1 MPPLKGVGLLK
12 GLGVTLKTMTRPAA
26 TRQYPHV
33 KPELPARSRGVIA
46 LIEENCTVCMLC
58 SRECPD
64 WCIYI
69 DSHKEQVAPKEGGRA
84 RTRNVLDRFAIDFAL
99 CMYCGICV
107 EVCPFDALHWSPEF
121 EYAESQ
127 IERLTHEMDTLRTW
141 AYSVP
146 APDPLEEGAVEPKE
160 LEAAR
165 KAREAAAAKAAAAA
179 EQARA
184 ATPAPAP
191 AAPPT
196 PAAAAPGAVDS
207 RERAP
212 SGPATLP
219 EGAPAAAGE
228 VSARP
233 ADVEVEPGIDQATY
247 ERLLAAGEPDRT
259 ARAKA
264 KAAYMRKAKAEAR
277 AAQAGGA
284 AGAAPAPAPPAEAA
298 APPAEAAASPQ
309 PTEVGEA
316 PTAEGEA
323 EAPAAAGAPAAGEA
337 VDAAAPAA
345 EPGSVETP
353 VAAVAA
359 PETAPPAPSA
369 AGTPEA
375 AEPAA
380 DARDPGARS
389 PEGDPTAS
397 GTAVDVAPGA
407 VTAQA
412 DAEHLEVEVDRETY
426 DRLIEAGEPERTAR
440 AKAKAAYARKLRAA
454 QRGGGTGAGS

>member
-1 MPPLKGVGLLK
+1 MPALKGVGLIK

-33 KPELPARSRGVIA
+33 KPNLPARTRGVIA

-84 RTRNVLDRFAIDFAL
+84 RTRNILDRFAIDFAL

-121 EYAESQ
+121 EYAEHQ
-127 IERLTHEMDTLRTW
+127 VERLTHEMDTLRKW
-141 AYSVP
+141 AYTVP
-146 APDPLEEGAVEPKE
+146 APDPLEVGAVEPKE
-160 LEAAR
+160 LESAR

-179 EQARA
+179 EQARSA
-184 ATPAPAP
+184 AAPAP
-191 AAPPT
+191 AAP
-196 PAAAAPGAVDS
+196 AGAVDG
-207 RERAP
+207 REPPP
-212 SGPATLP
+212 SGSATLP
-219 EGAPAAAGE
+219 EGAPTAAGE
-228 VSARP
+228 APARPPSAGPDSTAAAQPTAVARP

-277 AAQAGGA
+277 AAQAAEGAGA
-284 AGAAPAPAPPAEAA
+284 AGAA
-298 APPAEAAASPQ
+298 
-309 PTEVGEA
+309 
-316 PTAEGEA
+316 
-323 EAPAAAGAPAAGEA
+323 
-337 VDAAAPAA
+337 
-345 EPGSVETP
+345 SVETP
-353 VAAVAA
+353 AAAVAA
-359 PETAPPAPSA
+359 PETAPAAPAA

-375 AEPAA
+375 GEPAA
-380 DARDPGARS
+380 DAREPEARS
-389 PEGDPTAS
+389 PEGEPTAAA
-397 GTAVDVAPGA
+397 TAVDVAPGA
-407 VTAQA
+407 ATAQA
-412 DAEHLEVEVDRETY
+412 DAEHLEVEIDQETY
-426 DRLIEAGEPERTAR
+426 DRLITAGEPERTAR

-454 QRGGGTGAGS
+454 QRGQS

>member
-1 MPPLKGVGLLK
+1 
-12 GLGVTLKTMTRPAA
+12 MTRPAA

-33 KPELPARSRGVIA
+33 KPNLPARTRGVIA

-84 RTRNVLDRFAIDFAL
+84 RTRNILDRFAIDFAL

-121 EYAESQ
+121 EYAEHQ
-127 IERLTHEMDTLRTW
+127 IERLTHEMDTLRQW
-141 AYSVP
+141 AYTVP

-160 LEAAR
+160 LESVR
-165 KAREAAAAKAAAAA
+165 KAREAVAAKAAAAA
-179 EQARA
+179 EEARA
-184 ATPAPAP
+184 AAPAAGAPSPAGDAVAAPSPAGGVVGAPAP
-191 AAPPT
+191 AGGAGAGAAQAAPAAPAPT
-196 PAAAAPGAVDS
+196 PAQ
-207 RERAP
+207 
-212 SGPATLP
+212 
-219 EGAPAAAGE
+219 PAAA
-228 VSARP
+228 ARP

-247 ERLLAAGEPDRT
+247 DRLLAAGEPDRT

-277 AAQAGGA
+277 AAQA
-284 AGAAPAPAPPAEAA
+284 
-298 APPAEAAASPQ
+298 
-309 PTEVGEA
+309 
-316 PTAEGEA
+316 
-323 EAPAAAGAPAAGEA
+323 AGAPATEA
-337 VDAAAPAA
+337 A
-345 EPGSVETP
+345 SVETP

-375 AEPAA
+375 AEPAP
-380 DARDPGARS
+380 DARDPEARS
-389 PEGDPTAS
+389 PEGDPTAA

-407 VTAQA
+407 QTAEA
-412 DAEHLEVEVDRETY
+412 DAEHLEIEVDQETY
-426 DRLIEAGEPERTAR
+426 DRLIAAGEPERTAR

-454 QRGGGTGAGS
+454 QRGGSGEPKPSPPENGAQQ

>member
-1 MPPLKGVGLLK
+1 MPALKGVGLLK

-33 KPELPARSRGVIA
+33 KPDLPARSRGVIA

-58 SRECPD
+58 ARECPD

-84 RTRNVLDRFAIDFAL
+84 RTRNLLDRFAIDFAL

-121 EYAESQ
+121 EYAEHQ
-127 IERLTHEMDTLRTW
+127 IEKLTHEMDTLRTW

-146 APDPLEEGAVEPKE
+146 APDPLEEGAIEPKE
-160 LEAAR
+160 IESAR
-165 KAREAAAAKAAAAA
+165 KAREAVAAKAAAAA

-184 ATPAPAP
+184 AAPPVPAP
-191 AAPPT
+191 AAAAT
-196 PAAAAPGAVDS
+196 QPAAATTTGA
-207 RERAP
+207 AA
-212 SGPATLP
+212 GTATTTP
-219 EGAPAAAGE
+219 TAATATPVAGDVAPAASAGAAGAGTTTAA
-228 VSARP
+228 ARP

-247 ERLLAAGEPDRT
+247 DRLLAAGESDRT

-264 KAAYMRKAKAEAR
+264 KAAYMRRAKAEAR
-277 AAQAGGA
+277 AAQAAGA
-284 AGAAPAPAPPAEAA
+284 PEAAPAPATPAEAA
-298 APPAEAAASPQ
+298 APPVTP
-309 PTEVGEA
+309 
-316 PTAEGEA
+316 EG
-323 EAPAAAGAPAAGEA
+323 
-337 VDAAAPAA
+337 AAAPAA
-345 EPGSVETP
+345 EPASVETP
-353 VAAVAA
+353 AAATAA

-369 AGTPEA
+369 VGTPEA

-380 DARDPGARS
+380 DARAPDARS

-397 GTAVDVAPGA
+397 GTAAEVVAPGA
-407 VTAQA
+407 AVAQA
-412 DAEHLEVEVDRETY
+412 DAEHLEIEVDQETY

-454 QRGGGTGAGS
+454 QRDGGGAGS

>member
-1 MPPLKGVGLLK
+1 MPALKGVGLLK

-33 KPELPARSRGVIA
+33 KPDLPARTRGVIA

-84 RTRNVLDRFAIDFAL
+84 RTRNILDRFAIDFAL

-121 EYAESQ
+121 EYATSQ
-127 IERLTHEMDTLRTW
+127 IEQLTHEMDTLRTW

-160 LEAAR
+160 LESAR
-165 KAREAAAAKAAAAA
+165 KAREAIAAKAAAAA

-191 AAPPT
+191 AASPAAAPT
-196 PAAAAPGAVDS
+196 PAAPSAGTAAPAGAAPPAGAV
-207 RERAP
+207 A
-212 SGPATLP
+212 
-219 EGAPAAAGE
+219 GAPASAGGAGVGAAPAP
-228 VSARP
+228 ARP

-247 ERLLAAGEPDRT
+247 DRLLAAGEPDRT

-277 AAQAGGA
+277 AAQA
-284 AGAAPAPAPPAEAA
+284 AGAGEAA
-298 APPAEAAASPQ
+298 APATTPSQ
-309 PTEVGEA
+309 GE
-316 PTAEGEA
+316 
-323 EAPAAAGAPAAGEA
+323 
-337 VDAAAPAA
+337 APAA

-353 VAAVAA
+353 AAAVGA
-359 PETAPPAPSA
+359 PETAPAAPSA

-375 AEPAA
+375 GEPAA
-380 DARDPGARS
+380 DARDPDARS
-389 PEGDPTAS
+389 PEGEPTAS

-407 VTAQA
+407 AVAQA
-412 DAEHLEVEVDRETY
+412 DAEHLEIEVDQETY
-426 DRLIEAGEPERTAR
+426 DRLIAAGEPERTAR

>member
-1 MPPLKGVGLLK
+1 MPALKGVGLIK

-33 KPELPARSRGVIA
+33 KPDLPARTRGVIA

-84 RTRNVLDRFAIDFAL
+84 RTRNILDRFAIDFAL

-121 EYAESQ
+121 EYAEHQ
-127 IERLTHEMDTLRTW
+127 IEKLTHEMDTLRTW

-160 LEAAR
+160 VESAR
-165 KAREAAAAKAAAAA
+165 KAKEALAAKAAAAA

-184 ATPAPAP
+184 AAPAP
-191 AAPPT
+191 ATAPAGAAAAPAT
-196 PAAAAPGAVDS
+196 AGPAPAAAATTGT
-207 RERAP
+207 
-212 SGPATLP
+212 ATATP
-219 EGAPAAAGE
+219 VAGE
-228 VSARP
+228 VTPAASAGAAGAGTTTAAARP
-233 ADVEVEPGIDQATY
+233 ADVEVEPGIDQETY
-247 ERLLAAGEPDRT
+247 DRLLAAGEPDRT

-264 KAAYMRKAKAEAR
+264 KAAYMRRAKAEAR
-277 AAQAGGA
+277 AAQAAGA
-284 AGAAPAPAPPAEAA
+284 AEPAPAPA
-298 APPAEAAASPQ
+298 
-309 PTEVGEA
+309 GE
-316 PTAEGEA
+316 
-323 EAPAAAGAPAAGEA
+323 EAPA
-337 VDAAAPAA
+337 
-345 EPGSVETP
+345 SVETP

-359 PETAPPAPSA
+359 PETVPPAPSA
-369 AGTPEA
+369 TGTPEA

-380 DARDPGARS
+380 DARDPEARS

-407 VTAQA
+407 AVAQA
-412 DAEHLEVEVDRETY
+412 DAEHLEIEVDQETY

-454 QRGGGTGAGS
+454 QRGGGGSGS

>member
-1 MPPLKGVGLLK
+1 MPALKGGGLLK

-33 KPELPARSRGVIA
+33 KPDLPARTRGVIA

-69 DSHKEQVAPKEGGRA
+69 DSHKEQVAPKEGGCA
-84 RTRNVLDRFAIDFAL
+84 RTRNMLDRFAIDFAL

-121 EYAESQ
+121 EYAEHQ
-127 IERLTHEMDTLRTW
+127 IEKLTHEMDTLRTW

-160 LEAAR
+160 LESAR
-165 KAREAAAAKAAAAA
+165 KAQEALAAKAAAAA
-179 EQARA
+179 EQAA
-184 ATPAPAP
+184 APAP
-191 AAPPT
+191 AAA
-196 PAAAAPGAVDS
+196 PAAAAPAAAAA
-207 RERAP
+207 AP
-212 SGPATLP
+212 A
-219 EGAPAAAGE
+219 APAAAAPSPAATVAGAPA
-228 VSARP
+228 SAGGAGAGAAPAPAQPAAAARP

-277 AAQAGGA
+277 AAQAAGEGA
-284 AGAAPAPAPPAEAA
+284 
-298 APPAEAAASPQ
+298 
-309 PTEVGEA
+309 PTVEEA
-316 PTAEGEA
+316 PTGEG
-323 EAPAAAGAPAAGEA
+323 
-337 VDAAAPAA
+337 VPAA
-345 EPGSVETP
+345 EPASVETP
-353 VAAVAA
+353 AAAVAA

-380 DARDPGARS
+380 DAREPEARA
-389 PEGDPTAS
+389 PEGEPTAA

-407 VTAQA
+407 AVAQA
-412 DAEHLEVEVDRETY
+412 DAEHLEIEVDQETY

-454 QRGGGTGAGS
+454 QRGGGGSGS

>member
-1 MPPLKGVGLLK
+1 MPALKGVGLLK

-33 KPELPARSRGVIA
+33 KPDLPARTRGVIA

-58 SRECPD
+58 ARECPD

-84 RTRNVLDRFAIDFAL
+84 RTRNILDRFAIDFAL

-121 EYAESQ
+121 EYATSQ
-127 IERLTHEMDTLRTW
+127 VEQLTHEMDTLRTW
-141 AYSVP
+141 AYTVP

-160 LEAAR
+160 VESAR
-165 KAREAAAAKAAAAA
+165 KAREAVAAKAAAAA
-179 EQARA
+179 EA
-184 ATPAPAP
+184 AAAPAP
-191 AAPPT
+191 AA
-196 PAAAAPGAVDS
+196 A
-207 RERAP
+207 
-212 SGPATLP
+212 
-219 EGAPAAAGE
+219 APAAAPTVAAPSPAATAAPAPAQPAAAG
-228 VSARP
+228 RP

-277 AAQAGGA
+277 AAQA
-284 AGAAPAPAPPAEAA
+284 AGAAPAPAPPAEAG
-298 APPAEAAASPQ
+298 APDTP
-309 PTEVGEA
+309 GEA
-316 PTAEGEA
+316 S
-323 EAPAAAGAPAAGEA
+323 
-337 VDAAAPAA
+337 AAPAA

-353 VAAVAA
+353 AAAVGA

-380 DARDPGARS
+380 DAREPEARA
-389 PEGDPTAS
+389 PEGEPTAA
-397 GTAVDVAPGA
+397 GTAVDVASGA
-407 VTAQA
+407 AVAQA
-412 DAEHLEVEVDRETY
+412 DAEHLEIEVDQETY

-454 QRGGGTGAGS
+454 QRGEGGGGTS

>member
-1 MPPLKGVGLLK
+1 MPALKGVGLLK

-33 KPELPARSRGVIA
+33 KPDLPARTRGVIA

-84 RTRNVLDRFAIDFAL
+84 RTRNLLDRFAIDFAL

-121 EYAESQ
+121 EYAEHQ
-127 IERLTHEMDTLRTW
+127 IEKLTHEMDTLRTW

-146 APDPLEEGAVEPKE
+146 APDPLEEGATEPKE
-160 LEAAR
+160 IESAR
-165 KAREAAAAKAAAAA
+165 KAREAVAAKAAAAA

-184 ATPAPAP
+184 AAPPVPAP
-191 AAPPT
+191 AAAATQPAAATTTGAAAGTTT
-196 PAAAAPGAVDS
+196 PAAAT
-207 RERAP
+207 
-212 SGPATLP
+212 ATP
-219 EGAPAAAGE
+219 VAGDVAPAASAGAAGAGTATAA
-228 VSARP
+228 ARP

-247 ERLLAAGEPDRT
+247 DRLLAAGESDRT

-264 KAAYMRKAKAEAR
+264 KAAYMRRAKAEAR
-277 AAQAGGA
+277 AAQA
-284 AGAAPAPAPPAEAA
+284 AGAAEAAPAEAA
-298 APPAEAAASPQ
+298 APPVTP
-309 PTEVGEA
+309 EV
-316 PTAEGEA
+316 
-323 EAPAAAGAPAAGEA
+323 
-337 VDAAAPAA
+337 AAAPAA
-345 EPGSVETP
+345 EPASVETP
-353 VAAVAA
+353 AAATAA
-359 PETAPPAPSA
+359 PETTPPAPSA
-369 AGTPEA
+369 VGTPEA

-380 DARDPGARS
+380 DARDPDARS

-397 GTAVDVAPGA
+397 GTAAEVVAPGA
-407 VTAQA
+407 AVAQA
-412 DAEHLEVEVDRETY
+412 DAEHLEIEVDQETY

-454 QRGGGTGAGS
+454 QRGGGGAGS

>member
-1 MPPLKGVGLLK
+1 MPALKGVGLLK

-33 KPELPARSRGVIA
+33 KPDLPARTRGVIA

-58 SRECPD
+58 ARECPD

-84 RTRNVLDRFAIDFAL
+84 RTRNILDRFAIDFAL

-121 EYAESQ
+121 EYAEHQ
-127 IERLTHEMDTLRTW
+127 IEKLTHEMDTLRTW

-160 LEAAR
+160 IESAR
-165 KAREAAAAKAAAAA
+165 KARDAITAKAAAAA
-179 EQARA
+179 EQARVATPPAPA
-184 ATPAPAP
+184 ATPATAG
-191 AAPPT
+191 AAT
-196 PAAAAPGAVDS
+196 AAGSGTGSSTGEAVAVTAAASAG
-207 RERAP
+207 
-212 SGPATLP
+212 
-219 EGAPAAAGE
+219 AAGAGAATAA
-228 VSARP
+228 ARP

-247 ERLLAAGEPDRT
+247 DRLLAAGEPDRT

-264 KAAYMRKAKAEAR
+264 KAAYMRRAKAEAR
-277 AAQAGGA
+277 AAQA
-284 AGAAPAPAPPAEAA
+284 AGAAEPPPAPAAPAEAA
-298 APPAEAAASPQ
+298 APTTPS
-309 PTEVGEA
+309 
-316 PTAEGEA
+316 EG
-323 EAPAAAGAPAAGEA
+323 P
-337 VDAAAPAA
+337 AAPAA

-353 VAAVAA
+353 VAAMAA

-380 DARDPGARS
+380 DARDPDARS
-389 PEGDPTAS
+389 PEGEPTAS
-397 GTAVDVAPGA
+397 GTAVEVAPGA
-407 VTAQA
+407 AVAQA
-412 DAEHLEVEVDRETY
+412 DAEHLEIEVDQETY

-454 QRGGGTGAGS
+454 QREQS

>member
-1 MPPLKGVGLLK
+1 MPALKGVGLIK

-33 KPELPARSRGVIA
+33 KPDLPARTRGVIA

-58 SRECPD
+58 ARECPD

-84 RTRNVLDRFAIDFAL
+84 RTRNILDRFAIDFAL

-121 EYAESQ
+121 EYAEHQ
-127 IERLTHEMDTLRTW
+127 VERLTHEMDTLRTW

-160 LEAAR
+160 LESAR
-165 KAREAAAAKAAAAA
+165 KAQEAIAAKAAAAA
-179 EQARA
+179 EQAA
-184 ATPAPAP
+184 A
-191 AAPPT
+191 AAPSPT
-196 PAAAAPGAVDS
+196 AAPAAAAPAAA
-207 RERAP
+207 AP
-212 SGPATLP
+212 SPVGASPPPDAVAAASASA
-219 EGAPAAAGE
+219 GGAGAGAAPAP
-228 VSARP
+228 ARP

-247 ERLLAAGEPDRT
+247 DRLLAAGEPDRT

-277 AAQAGGA
+277 AAQATGA
-284 AGAAPAPAPPAEAA
+284 AEAAPAPAPPAEAT
-298 APPAEAAASPQ
+298 APTQ
-309 PTEVGEA
+309 PPTGGEA
-316 PTAEGEA
+316 PTAE
-323 EAPAAAGAPAAGEA
+323 PA
-337 VDAAAPAA
+337 
-345 EPGSVETP
+345 SVETP
-353 VAAVAA
+353 AAAVSA

-380 DARDPGARS
+380 DAREPEART
-389 PEGDPTAS
+389 PEGEPTAAA
-397 GTAVDVAPGA
+397 TATDVAPGA
-407 VTAQA
+407 AVAQA
-412 DAEHLEVEVDRETY
+412 DAEHLEIEVDQETY

-454 QRGGGTGAGS
+454 QRGQR

>member
-1 MPPLKGVGLLK
+1 MPALKGVGLIK

-33 KPELPARSRGVIA
+33 KPDLPARSRGVIA

-84 RTRNVLDRFAIDFAL
+84 RTRNILDRFAIDFAL

-121 EYAESQ
+121 EYAEHQ

-160 LEAAR
+160 LESAR
-165 KAREAAAAKAAAAA
+165 KAREAIAAKAAAAA
-179 EQARA
+179 EEARA
-184 ATPAPAP
+184 AAASPTGGAAGGAPASAASPAAAAPPTGGAAVGAPAP
-191 AAPPT
+191 AAG
-196 PAAAAPGAVDS
+196 AGAGAVP
-207 RERAP
+207 AP
-212 SGPATLP
+212 TA
-219 EGAPAAAGE
+219 
-228 VSARP
+228 ARP

-247 ERLLAAGEPDRT
+247 DRLLAAGEPDRT

-277 AAQAGGA
+277 AAQAAGG
-284 AGAAPAPAPPAEAA
+284 AGAAPAPAPPAEAGTPPA
-298 APPAEAAASPQ
+298 AP
-309 PTEVGEA
+309 EVVGA
-316 PTAEGEA
+316 PTAE
-323 EAPAAAGAPAAGEA
+323 PA
-337 VDAAAPAA
+337 
-345 EPGSVETP
+345 SVETP
-353 VAAVAA
+353 AAAVAA
-359 PETAPPAPSA
+359 PETAPPAPAA
-369 AGTPEA
+369 AGTSEA
-375 AEPAA
+375 AEPAP
-380 DARDPGARS
+380 DARDPDARS

-407 VTAQA
+407 QTAQA
-412 DAEHLEVEVDRETY
+412 DAEHLEIEVDQETY
-426 DRLIEAGEPERTAR
+426 DRLIAAGEPERTAR

-454 QRGGGTGAGS
+454 QRGGGSGQ